1 MADPSSH
8 RTTPFTYAAALA
20 VVVLA
25 VAVAYRVAA
34 FRDPVSFG
42 VNREGLDVKVGEAK
56 DQLTSAARQ
65 LAELQNQLDA
75 QEKALRMSE
84 ADLQAK
90 DAEVR
95 TLVAELASL
104 TQRPDAGPSL
114 RAVAPQIAALQRRT
128 APQMQPAPAEA
139 EARARLQGD
148 LLSAGRDIETAK
160 NIIQSIGR

>member
-1 MADPSSH
+1 MTDSTSH
-8 RTTPFTYAAALA
+8 RITPVTYATAAA

-56 DQLTSAARQ
+56 EQLTSAAQQ
-65 LAELQNQLDA
+65 LSDLQRQLDA
-75 QEKALRMSE
+75 QEKALRKSE
-84 ADLQAK
+84 ADLEAK

-95 TLVAELASL
+95 KLVAQLASA
-104 TQRPDAGPSL
+104 TQRPDAAP
-114 RAVAPQIAALQRRT
+114 AFKAAAPQIEALQRRT
-128 APQMQPAPAEA
+128 ATWVAPSDAEA
-139 EARARLQGD
+139 KAKLRGEIMSSGQ
-148 LLSAGRDIETAK
+148 DIETAK